1 MLAIELE
8 KYIQDHIPLSKAM
21 QVSVLEIQDETVVL
35 SAPLEPNINH
45 HQTVFGGSAS
55 ALAMLS
61 AWSLLK
67 VRLANSGLI
76 SRLVISKSSMDFI
89 LPIQGE
95 FVARAVMAQPEE
107 WPKFLQT
114 LIRKEKARII
124 VSVIIEHANQVV
136 GRLSGEFVA
145 MRA

>member
-1 MLAIELE
+1 
-8 KYIQDHIPLSKAM
+8 
-21 QVSVLEIQDETVVL
+21 
-35 SAPLEPNINH
+35 
-45 HQTVFGGSAS
+45 VFGGSAS
-55 ALAMLS
+55 ALGMLS

-95 FVARAVMAQPEE
+95 FVARAVLAHPEE
-107 WPKFLQT
+107 WGKFLQT

-145 MRA
+145 MRV

>member
-1 MLAIELE
+1 MLAVELE

-21 QVSVLEIQDETVVL
+21 QVSVVEIQDETVVL

-55 ALAMLS
+55 ALGMLS

-67 VRLANSGLI
+67 VRLSNIGLI

-89 LPIQGE
+89 LPIQGD
-95 FVARAVMAQPEE
+95 FRARAVLTQPEE
-107 WPKFLQT
+107 WGKFVQT
-114 LIRKEKARII
+114 LIRREKARIM
-124 VSVIIEHANQVV
+124 VSVIIEQANQVV
-136 GRLSGEFVA
+136 GRLTGEFVA
-145 MRA
+145 LRA